1 MPAVGALPPLIAP
14 PEELARIQGMRGLGQ
29 RLGTIVGPSA
39 GGLAVSVGGPAGA
52 FAAAGLVFAVS
63 VVLLL
68 LLKVRRVH
76 PQAEA
81 GPAQSPWQDLLDG
94 LRYVRRHWLLVPLM
108 TVTAGEPG
116 PGEPGPGEPGPGAA
130 GYRQAAGILI
140 GWLLKEL
147 QSRVQEHGPQ
157 RTWVVWFG

>member
-52 FAAAGLVFAVS
+52 FAAAGLVFAIS

-116 PGEPGPGEPGPGAA
+116 PGAA

-147 QSRVQEHGPQ
+147 QPRVQEHGPQ